1 MAGARTQK
9 AKDRLLAVAKVLQ
22 PPGSMSKAFIERL
35 TTCLVADPLL
45 PRPNPSI
52 SLWQEP
58 PHPTLATVQ
67 SPNLPSYADFVVIG
81 SGITGCSVTKGLL
94 ENEVL
99 GSGDNPSQVVVLE
112 ARNLCSGA
120 TGRNGGQLVSPVGHT
135 FAGLVERFGKATA
148 MEMAR
153 FSLMNIERVM
163 DMVRHMGPDIQTES
177 EIRDLVKVMVPETEF
192 AWLESLSS
200 LEEFREAFPE
210 HRYLHKVFEQ
220 KELVK
225 EWNVK
230 VGFGTIVHKAGAI
243 WPYRLITGI
252 FESLLGQYP
261 NRLSIETNTPVTA
274 ISQSSSPQEE
284 TVNTTYKY
292 KITTPRGTV
301 HAKQVIRC
309 TNANASHLLKPL
321 RGKMYPYRGTMS
333 VQKAGKHLENV
344 GNSASWSLLNKPT
357 LDHNTGLYDGGLYY
371 LQQNVLTGD
380 IWVGGGSSS
389 IFGTLS
395 SDDTSGWPQGEEP
408 EIRGMWTGLQCHTS
422 DGLPLIGKIPES
434 ASGRKGSDAEWI
446 CGGYNGYGMDKAWL
460 SGEALV
466 KMIAG
471 EGVPE
476 WLPKA
481 FLLTETRFEQALT
494 LEKALDRWV
503 SLARE
508 SN

>member
-1 MAGARTQK
+1 MADTRTRK
-9 AKDRLLAVAKVLQ
+9 AKDRLLAVAKGPQ
-22 PPGSMSKAFIERL
+22 PSDSMPKDFIERL
-35 TTCLVADPLL
+35 RACLEADPLL

-67 SPNLPSYADFVVIG
+67 SPNLPSYAGFVVLG
-81 SGITGCSVTKGLL
+81 SGITGCSVTKSLL
-94 ENEVL
+94 ENDIL
-99 GSGDNPSQVVVLE
+99 GSGDNPSQVLVLE

-153 FSLMNIERVM
+153 FSLMNIERAM
-163 DMVRHMGPDIQTES
+163 DM
-177 EIRDLVKVMVPETEF
+177 
-192 AWLESLSS
+192 
-200 LEEFREAFPE
+200 EFRKAFPE

-220 KELVK
+220 EELAK

-230 VGFGTIVHKAGAI
+230 VGCGTIIHKAGAI

-252 FESLLGQYP
+252 FQSLLGQYP

-274 ISQSSSPQEE
+274 ISQSSSSPEE
-284 TVNTTYKY
+284 TANSIYQY
-292 KITTPRGTV
+292 EITTPRGTV
-301 HAKQVIRC
+301 HARQVIHC

-344 GNSASWSLLNKPT
+344 GNSASWSLLNKST

-395 SDDTSGWPQGEEP
+395 SDDTSVPGQAMKDLARFLPNYFFKGWPQGEEP

-422 DGLPLIGKIPES
+422 DGLPLIGKIPGS
-434 ASGRKGSDAEWI
+434 ASGRKSSTAEWI

-460 SGEALV
+460 PGEALV